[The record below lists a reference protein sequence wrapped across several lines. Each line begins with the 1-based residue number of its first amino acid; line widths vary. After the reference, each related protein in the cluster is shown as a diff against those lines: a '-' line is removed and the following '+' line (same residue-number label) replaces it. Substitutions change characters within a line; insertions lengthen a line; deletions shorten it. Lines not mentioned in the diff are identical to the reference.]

1 MTDLWFA
8 AAGLVLV
15 AIVMVLW
22 PLWRRRQSERVDR
35 TALNVALYEERVAE
49 LEAQQRAGDLSEAQ
63 LAAAKGEASRL
74 LLEDT
79 AAADARQAPLTR
91 QLTWVLIIGA
101 VALPL
106 AVLGLY
112 RQWGAAD
119 GLALYREMQAT
130 PQVETLEALID
141 RTQRVVEVQPEN
153 GEAWYMLGRA
163 YMSAQNPEKAADAF
177 GNALVRLGE
186 QPEVLAQ
193 LAQARYFANGNQLDA
208 ETARAL
214 DKAIEL
220 DPQQPTAL
228 GLLGI
233 AAFEASDFAGSIRY
247 WQTLMQGM
255 DPESPGAQAI
265 QSGIERARQRM
276 VDAGQTPPPAAEPAT
291 GPTISLRVSVAPE
304 LLAELPA
311 DASVFVFARDP
322 NGPPMPLIAKRL
334 SLSQLPLEITLSAD
348 DAMLPGVTLDSA
360 TALQLV
366 ARVSP
371 TGDAREGTHLGQLDE
386 VHAGQ
391 DGTLELVIDRAIN

>member
-130 PQVETLEALID
+130 PQVDTLEALID

-233 AAFEASDFAGSIRY
+233 AAFEAGDFAGSIRY
-247 WQTLMQGM
+247 WQSLMQGM
-255 DPESPGAQAI
+255 DPESPGALAI

-276 VDAGQTPPPAAEPAT
+276 VDAGQTPPPAAESAT

-334 SLSQLPLEITLSAD
+334 NLSQLPLEITLSAA
-348 DAMLPGVTLDSA
+348 DAMLPGVTLDED

-386 VHAGQ
+386 VRAGQ
-391 DGTLELVIDRAIN
+391 DETLELVIDRAIN

>member
-233 AAFEASDFAGSIRY
+233 AAFETGDFAGSIRY

-291 GPTISLRVSVAPE
+291 GPTINLRVSVAPE